1 MPGRALRAEG
11 DIPGK
16 HTKLS
21 LFSHILLYI
30 LQRSYEQLRSTLEE
44 REITLKEKEDS
55 NYLLRK
61 DLLEVMTQFNQ
72 EKVALERRLQEHR
85 ARGREVEGQLAE
97 KCQEVTR

>member
-1 MPGRALRAEG
+1 MN
-11 DIPGK
+11 
-16 HTKLS
+16 
-21 LFSHILLYI
+21 I